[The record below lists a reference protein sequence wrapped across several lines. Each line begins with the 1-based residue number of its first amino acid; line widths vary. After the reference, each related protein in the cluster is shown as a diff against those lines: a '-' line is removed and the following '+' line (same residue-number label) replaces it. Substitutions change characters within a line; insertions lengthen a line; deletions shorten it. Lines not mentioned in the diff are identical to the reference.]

1 MNKLREKRL
10 VYGYTLKE
18 LGRKARVSSATIHYL
33 EVGSRSGEDQYPTIT
48 VARKL
53 AGVFGMKP
61 EALFPHI
68 KSKIGRP
75 NVDRFLPKPCP
86 PKEKCSWCGNLVC
99 PFLMETVVVEG
110 KTLLLGHALC
120 KEQEVDTRRFS

>member
-10 VYGYTLKE
+10 AYNYTLKS
-18 LGRKARVSSATIHYL
+18 LAQKAGVSNATIHYL
-33 EVGSRSGEDQYPTIT
+33 EVGSRNGEDQYPTIT

-53 AGVFGMKP
+53 ANVFGMKP

-75 NVDRFLPKPCP
+75 NIDRFLVRPCP
-86 PKEKCSWCGNLVC
+86 PKVKCSWCGNFVC
-99 PFLMETVVVEG
+99 PFLVDTIVVEG
-110 KTLLLGHALC
+110 KTLMIGHALC
-120 KEQEVDTRRFS
+120 KEQEADTRQLA